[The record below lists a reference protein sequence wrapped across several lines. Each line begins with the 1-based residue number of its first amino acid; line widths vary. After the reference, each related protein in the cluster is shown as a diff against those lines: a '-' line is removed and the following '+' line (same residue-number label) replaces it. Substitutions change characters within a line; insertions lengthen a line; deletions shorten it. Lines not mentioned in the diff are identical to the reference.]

1 MSSCCGT
8 CLLLI
13 SCLGSDYKNLLEHS
27 DIYYNYFIVLVC
39 NFLEV
44 LEVFRMN
51 FILYIFKNRICS
63 LICFDGEL
71 DTFFQ
76 GINAYQGHH
85 NSEVFHCPSICTP
98 GTHNSYIMDQVS
110 LFNIIIIIIIIV
122 PLLLVK
128 SPHTQSM
135 YHYF

>member
-1 MSSCCGT
+1 MFGYR
-8 CLLLI
+8 
-13 SCLGSDYKNLLEHS
+13 DYKNLLEHS
-27 DIYYNYFIVLVC
+27 DIYFNYFIVCVC

-44 LEVFRMN
+44 LEVFWMN

-85 NSEVFHCPSICTP
+85 NSEVIPCPSICTP
-98 GTHNSYIMDQVS
+98 STHNSYIMDQVS
-110 LFNIIIIIIIIV
+110 LFNIIIIIIIV